1 VLVSSR
7 KEKIAGRVETNQT
20 KRDWPVGYAPAPLP
34 GLPDLHDRQVL
45 QGAMDGE
52 FENQLARLEK
62 MVTEILEAVKNLHDA
77 QMATR
82 ADATEINERLRRF
95 LEQKK
100 SG

>member
-1 VLVSSR
+1 
-7 KEKIAGRVETNQT
+7 
-20 KRDWPVGYAPAPLP
+20 
-34 GLPDLHDRQVL
+34 
-45 QGAMDGE
+45 MDGE